1 VKKLSILCFIS
12 FSLSLLS
19 QENNNSSQKTY
30 VLEYFNNICL
40 VEVVPGSGFIDSS
53 CNAQN
58 YPEENPNDSNMRYK
72 VPPDGNKKTWAV
84 YEIQEDGSKKKVQ
97 YFYLNN
103 ATSAN
108 PDYSFVDVTNGKIN
122 LYTNDGYAIYNPT
135 DNTVTISQDGF
146 VATNTG
152 VIFRDVNIS
161 NIIREESDGTIHIG
175 ENSLVTAEKD
185 GVQLL
190 YATDANDEQI
200 DINIKAGTDLLV
212 DGKSVTQAL
221 TDIDTNKTNIA
232 TNTTNIATNATGI
245 ATNKTNIATNTTNI
259 ATNATG
265 IATNKTNIATNTTNI
280 ATNTAGIATNKTNIA
295 TNTTNIAT
303 NTAGIATNKTNIAT
317 NTTNIA
323 TNTTGIANN
332 VVRLDNLA
340 ALAAS
345 NASRVEG
352 LETLTGLMQNE
363 YRSGIASSIALSQIQ
378 YAASGFSIGVGHG
391 EFKNKDEMAVGI
403 GYGGQFNEDVG
414 FQFQF
419 GTSGDSTG
427 FGFTV
432 NF

>member
-1 VKKLSILCFIS
+1 MKKLY
-12 FSLSLLS
+12 LLFCLIGS
-19 QENNNSSQKTY
+19 VGVITAQENASEQSNELATY
-30 VLEYFNNICL
+30 GV
-40 VEVVPGSGFIDSS
+40 
-53 CNAQN
+53 
-58 YPEENPNDSNMRYK
+58 K
-72 VPPDGNKKTWAV
+72 
-84 YEIQEDGSKKKVQ
+84 
-97 YFYLNN
+97 
-103 ATSAN
+103 
-108 PDYSFVDVTNGKIN
+108 
-122 LYTNDGYAIYNPT
+122 YNPT
-135 DNTVTISQDGF
+135 TKKNEIYLAKDDGTETF
-146 VATNTG
+146 LVDFRFPTNSWTPGLSFADPKTGKLYLWASSGGNVCELDDEGNEINCREITDDEKGYVVYDPATNTIEQG
-152 VIFRDVNIS
+152 VKKGYIDGYQKTFQSVLVMDDLIKNSTDTDGDAIS
-161 NIIREESDGTIHIG
+161 VIGSNEVVGANGNTLISEEENGEIHIG
-175 ENSLVTAEKD
+175 ENSLVTVEKD

-232 TNTTNIATNATGI
+232 TNT
-245 ATNKTNIATNTTNI
+245 
-259 ATNATG
+259 
-265 IATNKTNIATNTTNI
+265 
-280 ATNTAGIATNKTNIA
+280 AGIATNKTNIA
-295 TNTTNIAT
+295 TNTA
-303 NTAGIATNKTNIAT
+303 
-317 NTTNIA
+317 
-323 TNTTGIANN
+323 GIANN

-345 NASRVEG
+345 NTSRVEG

-378 YAASGFSIGVGHG
+378 YASSGFSIGVGHG